1 MDEYQEEILEWH
13 AREQDIPDDIEWA
26 EDATEL

>member
-13 AREQDIPDDIEWA
+13 ASEQDQPDA
-26 EDATEL
+26 SEDATEL